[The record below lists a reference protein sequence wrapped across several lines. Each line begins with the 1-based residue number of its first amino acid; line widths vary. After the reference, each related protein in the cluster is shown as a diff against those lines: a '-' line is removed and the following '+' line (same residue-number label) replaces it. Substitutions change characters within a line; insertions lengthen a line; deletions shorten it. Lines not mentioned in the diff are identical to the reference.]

1 MQIKKTPLLAL
12 AGLVVLGGL
21 AFSYSTGTQ
30 LQGRLPSPT
39 SAGGWTKIVEWDGA
53 NPILPVFNQG
63 QWDDFT
69 SAVEAGAD
77 FKVVYSEDGPS
88 LQLKS
93 FQCQWVN
100 AEIDFLSENRE
111 FSCFSGL
118 YAGERNEEE
127 IEGVRFILSAEQDG
141 TPGYSEFTR
150 VIVPNQ
156 GVRIDEDFS
165 SGGTFSIF
173 ARK

>member
-12 AGLVVLGGL
+12 AGLVILGGL

-30 LQGRLPSPT
+30 LQGRLPAPT
-39 SAGGWTKIVEWDGA
+39 SAGGWTKIVEWDGTA
-53 NPILPVFNQG
+53 PILPVFNRG

-77 FKVVYSEDGPS
+77 LKVVYREAGDR

-93 FQCQWVN
+93 FQCAWVN
-100 AEIDFLSENRE
+100 AEIDFMSENME
-111 FSCFSGL
+111 FSCFSGM
-118 YAGERNEEE
+118 YAGERGQETT
-127 IEGVRFILSAEQDG
+127 EGVRFILSQEQNG
-141 TPGYSEFTR
+141 VPGYGEFTR
-150 VIVPNQ
+150 VIIAND
-156 GVRIDEDFS
+156 GNATDEDFS
-165 SGGTFSIF
+165 MGGNVSIF